1 MLCQRAQVR
10 LKDDDEGLDAIED
23 EVNYDAWK
31 QPARA
36 RPNGGQHEAQ

>member
-1 MLCQRAQVR
+1 MLCECPQVR

-23 EVNYDAWK
+23 EVDDNAWQ

-36 RPNGGQHEAQ
+36 RPNGG